1 MAGLGLQGSGLGN
14 SLLDLMVSGD
24 IQPGDEPSYQLCKT
38 VLLYHP
44 LGQKM
49 AEGPVRMAQSKP
61 RKLSCPEGPEE
72 RLIEAFNREW
82 DELQATKHIRN
93 CTKLA
98 RTYGIASV
106 LYGADGVSP
115 GAVIPPFDLAKHR
128 LYFNVADPL
137 NTAGS
142 LVLNQDPNS
151 ADFQKPSAIRVM
163 GVDYH
168 PSRACVLMNEE
179 PVYIAYTNSG
189 FGFVGRSVFQRA
201 LYPLKSFVQ
210 TMIADDMISAK
221 LGLLIARMKQPGS
234 ITDAL
239 MARLMGI
246 KRADLKAGV
255 TGNVLGIAETETIE
269 TLNMINVDGAG
280 KYSRDNIIANIATA
294 ADMPA
299 VLLKNETFTEGF
311 GEGTED
317 ARAVAQYVNGLQE
330 EMKPLYDF
338 FDRIVMY
345 RAWSPAF
352 YETIQNDFPMYKSI
366 SYENAFHA
374 WRNSFHAEWPS
385 YVEEAPSEQV
395 KTEEI
400 KHKSITS
407 VVSTVLPIADPQNK
421 ARLIQWMADNL
432 NANKTMF
439 TTPLNLDYD
448 ELAAYVPP
456 TPPEPNPAPNPDNL

>member
-1 MAGLGLQGSGLGN
+1 
-14 SLLDLMVSGD
+14 
-24 IQPGDEPSYQLCKT
+24 
-38 VLLYHP
+38 
-44 LGQKM
+44 
-49 AEGPVRMAQSKP
+49 
-61 RKLSCPEGPEE
+61 
-72 RLIEAFNREW
+72 
-82 DELQATKHIRN
+82 
-93 CTKLA
+93 
-98 RTYGIASV
+98 
-106 LYGADGVSP
+106 
-115 GAVIPPFDLAKHR
+115 
-128 LYFNVADPL
+128 
-137 NTAGS
+137 
-142 LVLNQDPNS
+142 
-151 ADFQKPSAIRVM
+151 
-163 GVDYH
+163 
-168 PSRACVLMNEE
+168 
-179 PVYIAYTNSG
+179 
-189 FGFVGRSVFQRA
+189 VFQRA

-385 YVEEAPSEQV
+385 YIEEAPSEQV